1 MGKEAK
7 KLRTLNL
14 RFCTRT
20 IQNLDQGDN
29 GGKPKK
35 PNGKEDN
42 GLLISF
48 LNCYA
53 AGIFFATCILHMLP
67 EISEKMKNEILKGNR
82 AITSSRKSRTKLN
95 IKIIFIYNHVNPFTS
110 PKIERQTAI
119 LRLVEK
125 MNIPQSLS
133 HKLFQ
138 N

>member
-1 MGKEAK
+1 
-7 KLRTLNL
+7 
-14 RFCTRT
+14 
-20 IQNLDQGDN
+20 
-29 GGKPKK
+29 
-35 PNGKEDN
+35 
-42 GLLISF
+42 
-48 LNCYA
+48 
-53 AGIFFATCILHMLP
+53 MLP

-82 AITSSRKSRTKLN
+82 AISRKSRTKLN

-119 LRLVEK
+119 LRLVDK